1 MAEASAKVL
10 RAKIAGMDCGSCA
23 LTIEDGLR
31 QLPGARRVSV
41 DFTTETLA
49 LEGEVSREQVERR
62 LRQLGYRLADAAPG
76 GSAPAAAPA
85 GGPVRFFL
93 TDPQQQVALVA
104 TLAVLGVSLFAWL
117 SEWDPARFIFSFT
130 CAAAAAVVGT
140 ATLLKGLRALWFG
153 RRFSIELLMT
163 VAALGALCIGEMGE
177 AATVVL
183 LFTFGE
189 GLERF
194 SATRARESL
203 KSLMSLQPQVA
214 PLIRAHSADAPG
226 HGAAAGHGAAHEP
239 H

>member
-1 MAEASAKVL
+1 
-10 RAKIAGMDCGSCA
+10 MDCGSCA

-31 QLPGARRVSV
+31 QLPGVRRVAV
-41 DFTTETLA
+41 DFTTETLE

-62 LRQLGYRLADAAPG
+62 LRQLGYRLAEAARR
-76 GSAPAAAPA
+76 PAAARPHPRRRPA
-85 GGPVRFFL
+85 
-93 TDPQQQVALVA
+93 ALLPHRPA
-104 TLAVLGVSLFAWL
+104 AAGRARGDARGAGVSLFAWL
-117 SEWDPARFIFSFT
+117 SEWDPAQFIFSFT

-140 ATLLKGLRALWFG
+140 PTLIKGLRALWFG
-153 RRFSIELLMT
+153 RRVSIELLMT

-203 KSLMSLQPQVA
+203 KSLMSLQPEVA
-214 PLIRAHSADAPG
+214 TVIRAH
-226 HGAAAGHGAAHEP
+226 AAGAHGDG
-239 H
+239 